1 MNYSVFNANYPA
13 QIVGQ
18 GSGRVGNGGR
28 VEQRQ
33 TIER

>member
-1 MNYSVFNANYPA
+1 MKYRAFNANYPA

-28 VEQRQ
+28 VELRQ
-33 TIER
+33 AIER